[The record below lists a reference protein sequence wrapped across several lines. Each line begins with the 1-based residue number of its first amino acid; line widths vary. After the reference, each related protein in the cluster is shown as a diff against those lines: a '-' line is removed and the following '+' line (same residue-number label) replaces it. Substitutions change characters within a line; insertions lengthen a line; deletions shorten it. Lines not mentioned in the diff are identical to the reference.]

1 MKLHFAETQDFFI
14 FYRGINCGMIK
25 KENSWNIRNEILKI
39 YKKYIFQI
47 CICLVTVSILNFFQP
62 LIIREI
68 TDKGMLEKNMKDII
82 VFSVLLLLTYT
93 VMQGVDLIQTSL
105 FVRVRNKLWGKLYD
119 KVYQKL
125 SRLPLTYYFEKDSA
139 EIIGT
144 IESDINSVSSVADEM
159 TAFSVAAILQIVG
172 GMAGLFML
180 NWKLAFLVVFLIP
193 VKCVIVNILSKQKEK
208 QISGMIENNRAFFAW
223 MGDCISGIREM
234 KLWNLFFIKQ
244 KQFEQL
250 QKKMMC
256 SYKDNMLLD
265 QWRVFLIAVSDM
277 LLHAGLYILSGA
289 MIIQGEFT
297 IGGAFAFLS
306 YSGDV
311 TSPITSLISIRY
323 YFAQILPSA
332 RRLVDFLELE
342 EEYVQT
348 EDRVET
354 KQESAAILEFSDV
367 WFGYNQEEMILK
379 GIHFQADK
387 GDKIA
392 IIGDNGSGKSTI
404 LDLAA
409 GFYRPNAG
417 VIRIQGVPLNQMG
430 AWEIRSKISVV
441 SQKSYLFQGTV
452 EENINIGEDALETEV
467 IDVCH
472 KSGVCCSNLKETI
485 GHDGAALSGGEH
497 QKIALARA
505 LLKKADI
512 LFLDEANASLDVGAD
527 AILCDLLKNNINH
540 KTVIFVTHRQELLQA
555 ADKIYRL
562 KNGKLIQEK

>member
-1 MKLHFAETQDFFI
+1 
-14 FYRGINCGMIK
+14 MIK

-265 QWRVFLIAVSDM
+265 QWRVFLIAVPDM

>member
-1 MKLHFAETQDFFI
+1 MYMSGDRFNPE
-14 FYRGINCGMIK
+14 
-25 KENSWNIRNEILKI
+25 
-39 YKKYIFQI
+39 
-47 CICLVTVSILNFFQP
+47 FFQP

-289 MIIQGEFT
+289 MIIRGEFT

-472 KSGVCCSNLKETI
+472 KSGVCSSNLKETI

>member
-1 MKLHFAETQDFFI
+1 
-14 FYRGINCGMIK
+14 MIK

-47 CICLVTVSILNFFQP
+47 CICLATVSILNFFQP